1 VNQRTLQREACVSGT
16 GLHTGLPCT
25 LTFKPAAPD
34 TGYVIVRTDLPGSPC
49 IHPRAHAVSQ
59 TRRGTTLCE
68 NGVEVHTV
76 EHVRSALA
84 GLQVDNCRIELSGS
98 EPPIMDGSAKPF
110 VDALLA
116 AGLAEQPG
124 TKRQVYK
131 LKQVVSWQD
140 GDKHIVA
147 WPHSGLRVTFVL
159 RFENTWVADQRVTVD
174 VNPENFLQL
183 ISRARTFCFENEFTW
198 LEANGLA
205 KGGIAN
211 GGSDDNAVV
220 LGATAVKNGPLRFE
234 GELAYHKI
242 LDFIGDLALV
252 GCPLEGHFVAYKSG
266 HALNTAFAQRLQ
278 TMIAREKNTLKG
290 KEPAMIIQAKEI
302 QDLLP
307 HRYPFLLVDRV
318 IDLEEGKRAVG
329 IKNVTINE
337 PFFQGHF
344 PGHPIMPG
352 VLIVEAMAQ
361 VGGVLLMKAVPD
373 AKAKV
378 VYFVSLDNVKFRK
391 PVIPGDQLR
400 FVVEVVKLKGRIA
413 KVRGEAFV
421 GEDLVC
427 EADLMS
433 TLMDK

>member
-1 VNQRTLQREACVSGT
+1 MNQRTLAQEVRVAGV
-16 GLHTGLPCT
+16 GLHTGIATT
-25 LTFKPAAPD
+25 LTFKPALPD
-34 TGYVIVRTDLPGSPC
+34 TGYVIVRTDLPGAPC
-49 IHPRAHAVSQ
+49 VHPRAQAVSQ

-76 EHVRSALA
+76 EHVLAALA
-84 GLQVDNCRIELSGS
+84 GMQVDNCRIELSGS

-110 VDALLA
+110 VEALLS
-116 AGLAEQPG
+116 AGIVEQPD
-124 TKRQVYK
+124 TVRRVYR
-131 LKQVVSWQD
+131 LPEIVTWQD
-140 GDKHIVA
+140 GDKTIVG
-147 WPHSGLRVTFVL
+147 WPHRGLRVTFVL
-159 RFENTWVADQRVTVD
+159 RFENTWVPEQRVTVD
-174 VNPENFLQL
+174 VTPETFEDLV
-183 ISRARTFCFENEFTW
+183 SRARTFCFENEFAY
-198 LEANGLA
+198 LESHGLA

-211 GGSDDNAVV
+211 GGTSDNALV
-220 LGATAVKNGPLRFE
+220 LGSAGVKNGPLRFE

-252 GCPLEGHFVAYKSG
+252 GLPVEGHFVAYKSG
-266 HALNTAFAQRLQ
+266 HALNTGFARRLQ
-278 TMIAREKNTLKG
+278 QASERAQYTSRGKG
-290 KEPAMIIQAKEI
+290 TAMIIQAKEI

-361 VGGVLLMKAVPD
+361 VGGVLLLKAVPD
-373 AKAKV
+373 AKSKV

-391 PVIPGDQLR
+391 PVLPGDQLR
-400 FVVEVVKLKGRIA
+400 FVLEVVKLKERIA
-413 KVRGEAFV
+413 KMHGQAYV

>member
-1 VNQRTLQREACVSGT
+1 VNQRTLQREATVSGI
-16 GLHTGLPCT
+16 GLHTGLPAT
-25 LTFKPAAPD
+25 LTFKPAPPD
-34 TGYVIVRTDLPGSPC
+34 TGYVIVRTDLPGAPC
-49 IHPRAHAVSQ
+49 VRPRAHLVSQ
-59 TRRGTTLCE
+59 TLRGTTLCE

-76 EHVRSALA
+76 EHVLAALA
-84 GLQVDNCRIELSGS
+84 GLQVDNCRIELTAG
-98 EPPIMDGSAKPF
+98 EPPIGDGSAQPF
-110 VDALLA
+110 VDALLG
-116 AGLAEQPG
+116 AGIVEQPG
-124 TKRQVYK
+124 AGRRVHRLDQIVT
-131 LKQVVSWQD
+131 WED
-140 GDKHIVA
+140 GDKSIVA
-147 WPHSGLRVTFVL
+147 WPHRGLRVTFVL
-159 RFENTWVADQRVTVD
+159 QFADTWVADQRVTVD
-174 VNPENFLQL
+174 VTPETFQDL
-183 ISRARTFCFENEFTW
+183 ICRARTFCFEKDFAY
-198 LEANGLA
+198 LESHGLA

-211 GGSDDNAVV
+211 GGSSDNAVV
-220 LGATAVKNGPLRFE
+220 LGSAGVKNGPLRFE
-234 GELAYHKI
+234 AELAYHKI

-252 GCPLEGHFVAYKSG
+252 GRPLEGHFVATKSG
-266 HALNTAFAQRLQ
+266 HALNTGFARRLEQ
-278 TMIAREKNTLKG
+278 AADKAENLLRG
-290 KEPAMIIQAKEI
+290 KDNAMIIQAKEI
-302 QDLLP
+302 QDILP

-318 IDLEEGKRAVG
+318 IDLEAGKRAVG

-373 AKAKV
+373 AKSKV

-391 PVIPGDQLR
+391 PVLPGDQLR

-413 KVRGEAFV
+413 KVHGDAYV